1 MESQDTS
8 INSLLPTREVLLLN
22 NEKFPALALYSAK
35 HEQLEGAY
43 IEWLKN
49 ESLGKHVCYLDLTF
63 EIPDNEK
70 PLTLSIVSSEMTS
83 DIYEK
88 IMHDFILGGN
98 TLYSHKAFKIGLNP
112 KINDDNSEKFFICEI
127 NNTVQLNNTEDAKEK
142 GFFAKEMP
150 LKIFLDDAK
159 KSNSNYFAEI
169 DAKDIKEHWNK
180 WIELHTNEETY
191 PKIMSNAKGALK
203 WILVVPLGILSD
215 SGIYKP
221 MGSIFLGMDNY
232 CKKDQVIY
240 FTRSLILLLLS
251 SSQRYYVKAAFINSI
266 KSAVAAIMARNMSHN
281 LGSHVFYYVRNEITR
296 LADSGDT
303 NSPITSTHKGLV
315 KFLQYVQERQD
326 FVATITS
333 QDDYF
338 FAPLNLKLDVLDEI
352 TPDAVDIRHN
362 SEPPSKNFILKYLV
376 NSESIARHDKGE
388 INTSIKEIEIE
399 ILFKGKPF
407 KSKDTNVDATDFYDI
422 NIAVQGGQQSRHAF
436 LIIIENIIRN
446 AAKHG
451 FDKTISDELKIQ
463 IKIDAVDKDID
474 GTEKNYEIIIS
485 DNCNNGSKAK
495 PKIKEFLEK
504 LKIIGTSSE
513 ESINRE
519 HKGLKEILV
528 CVAWLKGVRLSEVFK
543 PGSGIYDNLLDV
555 VDVDGNLGYKFT
567 LPVFNKSI
575 EINKDDLVAIEAKH
589 SLYKK
594 FGLVYTCSQTL
605 SEKAQTYYPRCIP
618 NVLLGEEQWK
628 YLFKIKTNS
637 INQEEINQEELP
649 VIIFERKGITAME
662 GSFYFVD
669 GETNLTSV
677 VNSLEKKNFILFKN
691 HLTKSDDSLSKFFN
705 PDNFKTIFNGNNPL
719 FVENLSG
726 ATYSFNLF
734 QISQIKQK
742 QNEIYYRILES
753 FYTKIVIIDERLCP
767 VEVTIIDELIGLI
780 NDSSKSEEFVNK
792 YLNRDS
798 GGFVEEISG
807 ILKNAQSNIKEELIK
822 WWDRLD
828 NSYKFQIHQNN
839 SINSNNIYMK
849 QRNIFLYSM
858 DKTGTPFDQEGNRLD
873 SFSDLS
879 PHFLSIHIGLLDK
892 LIEFEGVKEA
902 STKDKLKMLKEKLCI
917 PNMTHIAVHSGRG
930 GLTDKNKDITFIPFA
945 NLQWA
950 FENSK
955 YMLSELFHNQIYFP
969 I

>member
-1 MESQDTS
+1 MESQDIS
-8 INSLLPTREVLLLN
+8 INSLLSTREELLLN
-22 NEKFPALALYSAK
+22 NEKFPALALYSDAQD
-35 HEQLEGAY
+35 QLEKAY
-43 IEWLKN
+43 INWLKN

-63 EIPDNEK
+63 EIPAIDK
-70 PLTLSIVSSEMTS
+70 PITLSIVSSKMTP

-88 IMHDFILGGN
+88 IMHDFISGGN
-98 TLYSHKAFKIGLNP
+98 TLYSHKAFKAGLNLE
-112 KINDDNSEKFFICEI
+112 KNVDNSEKFFLYEI
-127 NNTVQLNNTEDAKEK
+127 NNTSQWNDTEYKTPIDFIAKP
-142 GFFAKEMP
+142 MP
-150 LKIFLDDAK
+150 LKKFLDMAQE
-159 KSNSNYFAEI
+159 SNSTYFEEI
-169 DAKDIKEHWNK
+169 DAIDIKVHWNK
-180 WIELHTNEETY
+180 WIELHTKTDTL
-191 PKIMSNAKGALK
+191 PKIKSNVEGDLK
-203 WILVVPLGILSD
+203 WILVVPIGILSEN
-215 SGIYKP
+215 GIYKP

-232 CKKDQVIY
+232 CTKDQVIY

-251 SSQRYYVKAAFINSI
+251 SSQRYYEKAAFINSI
-266 KSAVAAIMARNMSHN
+266 KSAIAAIMARNMSHN

-362 SEPPSKNFILKYLV
+362 SDPPSKNFILKYLV
-376 NSESIARHDKGE
+376 NSESIARHDRGE

-399 ILFKGKPF
+399 IYFNGKSF
-407 KSKDTNVDATDFYDI
+407 KSKDTKVDATDFYDI

-451 FDKTISDELKIQ
+451 FDKTINDELKIQ
-463 IKIDAVDKDID
+463 IKIEGIDKDIY
-474 GTEKNYEIIIS
+474 GLYKNYEIIIS
-485 DNCNNGSKAK
+485 DNCNNARTAE
-495 PKIKEFLEK
+495 PKIKSFLKK
-504 LKIIGTSSE
+504 LKIIGSSGE

-528 CVAWLKGVRLSEVFK
+528 CVSWLKGVHLSEVFK
-543 PGSGIYDNLLDV
+543 PDSGIYDNLLDV
-555 VDVDGNLGYKFT
+555 VDVDGNLGFKFT
-567 LPVFNKSI
+567 LPIFNKSI
-575 EINKDDLVAIEAKH
+575 EINEQDLVAIEAKH
-589 SLYKK
+589 NLYKK

-605 SEKAQTYYPRCIP
+605 LEKAQGYYPRCIP
-618 NVLLGEEQWK
+618 KGLLGDEQWK

-637 INQEEINQEELP
+637 INQEELP
-649 VIIFERKGITAME
+649 LIIFERKGIAKTE

-669 GETNLTSV
+669 GESNLTSV
-677 VNSLEKKNFILFKN
+677 INSLKKKNFILFKN
-691 HLTKSDDSLSKFFN
+691 HLTKSDDSLSNFFN
-705 PDNFKTIFNGNNPL
+705 TDNFKTLFNGNNPL

-753 FYTKIVIIDERLCP
+753 FYAKIVIIDERLCP

-780 NDSSKSEEFVNK
+780 NDSSKKEEFVNK

-798 GGFVEEISG
+798 AGFVEKISG
-807 ILKNAQSNIKEELIK
+807 ILKNTQSNIKEELIK

-839 SINSNNIYMK
+839 SISSNNIYMK

-873 SFSDLS
+873 SFSELS
-879 PHFLSIHIGLLDK
+879 PHFFSIHIGLLDK

-917 PNMTHIAVHSGRG
+917 PEMTHIAVHSGRG